1 MGSVSYG
8 APGDAY
14 ALRVAPW
21 SAIALSFVV
30 PNGYSGP
37 GLMPGTAATL
47 QIVVGSGVLSRLY
60 TEGVT
65 APPVLPT
72 ACLQPNP
79 VAPGQWVTLTGDGFD
94 SAQGGGAVWIG
105 QNGSTG
111 VRPAMPT
118 RSPSSGGRP
127 PA

>member
-65 APPVLPT
+65 ASPVLPLPASSRT
-72 ACLQPNP
+72 RCSRA
-79 VAPGQWVTLTGDGFD
+79 GGDAHRRRLRQCAG
-94 SAQGGGAVWIG
+94 WW
-105 QNGSTG
+105 
-111 VRPAMPT
+111 
-118 RSPSSGGRP
+118 
-127 PA
+127 